1 MVRCATPAAGGRPSK
16 VCPYQASA
24 SEWSYLA
31 TFTHE
36 LDPSNV
42 SCKNIIR
49 GPDWIKTMG

>member
-1 MVRCATPAAGGRPSK
+1 MVHYATPAAGGRPSK

-42 SCKNIIR
+42 SRKNIIR
-49 GPDWIKTMG
+49 GPDWIKTS

>member
-1 MVRCATPAAGGRPSK
+1 MVHYATPAVSGRPSK

-31 TFTHE
+31 TFIHE

-42 SCKNIIR
+42 PRKNIIP
-49 GPDWIKTMG
+49 GPDWIKTQ